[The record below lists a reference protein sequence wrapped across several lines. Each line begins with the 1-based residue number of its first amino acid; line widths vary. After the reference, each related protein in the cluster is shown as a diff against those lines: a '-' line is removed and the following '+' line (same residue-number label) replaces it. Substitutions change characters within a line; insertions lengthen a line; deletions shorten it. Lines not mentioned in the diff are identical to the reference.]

1 MNYNVQN
8 ITLIDLNSYMQ
19 KNKRIVKMN
28 KYSFMI
34 LVVGLSITSN
44 FIFLPNAYAYI
55 EPGSGSA
62 IIQMLIGTLVGL
74 GIALKVYWHKIKM
87 KLSGFSEKADNE

>member
-1 MNYNVQN
+1 
-8 ITLIDLNSYMQ
+8 
-19 KNKRIVKMN
+19 MN
-28 KYSFMI
+28 KYSFLI
-34 LVVGLSITSN
+34 PLIGIGIT
-44 FIFLPNAYAYI
+44 FHYIFLPNAYAYI
-55 EPGSGSA
+55 DPGSGSA